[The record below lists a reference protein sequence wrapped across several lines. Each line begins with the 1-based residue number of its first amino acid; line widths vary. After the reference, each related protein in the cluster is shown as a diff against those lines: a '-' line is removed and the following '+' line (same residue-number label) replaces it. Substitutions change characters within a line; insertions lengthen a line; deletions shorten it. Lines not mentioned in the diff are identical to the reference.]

1 MYQMTIKF
9 TNIGHYVQDP
19 RKFTRIGIFGCENIY
34 HLATLVG
41 HHFGQFLHPN
51 IRPHWMLGEKRV
63 PRLSTDF
70 LFMAQLLRPTANSV
84 TENFFP

>member
-1 MYQMTIKF
+1 MYKTLENLPELGFLVAKIYTIWQPWLGITLGNFF
-9 TNIGHYVQDP
+9 TQTSG
-19 RKFTRIGIFGCENIY
+19 RTGC
-34 HLATLVG
+34 
-41 HHFGQFLHPN
+41 
-51 IRPHWMLGEKRV
+51 WEKRV